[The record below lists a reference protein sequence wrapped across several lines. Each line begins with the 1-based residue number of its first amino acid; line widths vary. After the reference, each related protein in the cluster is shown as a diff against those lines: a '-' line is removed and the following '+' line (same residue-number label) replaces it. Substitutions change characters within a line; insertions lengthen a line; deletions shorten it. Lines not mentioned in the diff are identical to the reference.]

1 MGNSGTPQN
10 SSQSPVST
18 STSHS
23 AFKTVPSS
31 SSSLLSNNNLVGSS
45 CSKEASG
52 LTGHSFPQGNMNLGV
67 PPSLPPPPPH
77 PASQMGHSSHSQSM
91 PSMGLCPPYHGTTHH
106 TGHGSSL
113 PSMSTLEDRSSL
125 SSISMAAGLGGLST
139 PCKDVLCPPL
149 PPPPPPPPPPSTHPA
164 FPVPMWLQQSQSAVT
179 AYNFSHLQQVF
190 GHEKAF
196 AASQYLAAADPF
208 AKAANPFLD
217 LARMGHYPLGKKLF
231 GCPQC
236 RYITDRKNNLKR
248 HIATMHQECD
258 KTLECCGVVFKN
270 KASLRDHVLIFHSNG
285 YMCRFCG
292 RNFCRKAL
300 LKRHLTV
307 HSGQKDYICSL
318 CDYATSHKSNL
329 ERHKKVHER
338 QSQDGTEENTSS
350 IIPQHQKLP
359 DPSSSTVVSSTSDK
373 HHLQQTNLPHSDGAG
388 IPAVTSSP
396 RGNSGPIPE
405 HIPVENPSFSPSMAD
420 TSFTSDSLTEH
431 DDLALSPIDVDDDA
445 NTLIDVVELAN

>member
-1 MGNSGTPQN
+1 
-10 SSQSPVST
+10 
-18 STSHS
+18 
-23 AFKTVPSS
+23 
-31 SSSLLSNNNLVGSS
+31 
-45 CSKEASG
+45 
-52 LTGHSFPQGNMNLGV
+52 
-67 PPSLPPPPPH
+67 
-77 PASQMGHSSHSQSM
+77 MGHSSHTHSQGM
-91 PSMGLCPPYHGTTHH
+91 QSMGLCPPYHGTTHH
-106 TGHGSSL
+106 TGHGGTL
-113 PSMSTLEDRSSL
+113 PSMSTMDDRSSL
-125 SSISMAAGLGGLST
+125 TSMSMAGLGGLST

-179 AYNFSHLQQVF
+179 AYNFTHLQQVF

-258 KTLECCGVVFKN
+258 KTLECCGVLFKN

-338 QSQDGTEENTSS
+338 QSQDGTEESTGST
-350 IIPQHQKLP
+350 IPQQQKLP
-359 DPSSSTVVSSTSDK
+359 DSSSSTVVSSTSDQ
-373 HHLQQTNLPHSDGAG
+373 HHLQQTTHLHTDGTG
-388 IPAVTSSP
+388 IPAATSSP
-396 RGNSGPIPE
+396 HGNSGLGTQ
-405 HIPVENPSFSPSMAD
+405 HIPTENPPFSPSMAD

-431 DDLALSPIDVDDDA
+431 DDDLALSPIDVDDDA

>member
-1 MGNSGTPQN
+1 
-10 SSQSPVST
+10 
-18 STSHS
+18 
-23 AFKTVPSS
+23 
-31 SSSLLSNNNLVGSS
+31 
-45 CSKEASG
+45 
-52 LTGHSFPQGNMNLGV
+52 MNLGMQQA
-67 PPSLPPPPPH
+67 LPPPPPH
-77 PASQMGHSSHSQSM
+77 PASQMGPASHSQGM
-91 PSMGLCPPYHGTTHH
+91 QSMGLCPPYHGTHH
-106 TGHGSSL
+106 TGHAGSL
-113 PSMSTLEDRSSL
+113 PSMSAIDDRGSL
-125 SSISMAAGLGGLST
+125 SSMSMAGLGGLTT

-164 FPVPMWLQQSQSAVT
+164 FPVPMWLQQSQAAAT
-179 AYNFSHLQQVF
+179 AYNLSHLQQVF
-190 GHEKAF
+190 GHDKAF

-258 KTLECCGVVFKN
+258 KTLECCGVLFKN

-329 ERHKKVHER
+329 ERHKKVHDR
-338 QSQDGTEENTSS
+338 QSQDGSEEGGCSEVSS
-350 IIPQHQKLP
+350 HRLP
-359 DPSSSTVVSSTSDK
+359 DSSSSTGVSSTSDQ
-373 HHLQQTNLPHSDGAG
+373 HHLQRHRDDAG
-388 IPAVTSSP
+388 IPAATSSP
-396 RGNSGPIPE
+396 RAVGGGAGGGGSRGLGPE
-405 HIPVENPSFSPSMAD
+405 HHLPLENPSFSPSMAD
-420 TSFTSDSLTEH
+420 TSFTSDSLTEND
-431 DDLALSPIDVDDDA
+431 DDLALSPINVDDDPNA
-445 NTLIDVVELAN
+445 LIDVVELANWTDI

>member
-1 MGNSGTPQN
+1 MSGNN
-10 SSQSPVST
+10 
-18 STSHS
+18 S
-23 AFKTVPSS
+23 AFKSVPSS
-31 SSSLLSNNNLVGSS
+31 SNNTNPVASS
-45 CSKEASG
+45 CSREAASG
-52 LTGHSFPQGNMNLGV
+52 TIPGPHSNMNLDLQQ
-67 PPSLPPPPPH
+67 PLPPPPPH
-77 PASQMGHSSHSQSM
+77 PASQIGHHGAHSHSQGM
-91 PSMGLCPPYHGTTHH
+91 HGMGLCPPYPGTSHSGHGTA
-106 TGHGSSL
+106 L
-113 PSMSTLEDRSSL
+113 PPISVMEDRSSL
-125 SSISMAAGLGGLST
+125 GNIGPSMSGLNGSGIGGKDGLG
-139 PCKDVLCPPL
+139 CPQL
-149 PPPPPPPPPPSTHPA
+149 PPPPPPPPPSVATHPA
-164 FPVPMWLQQSQSAVT
+164 FPVHPMSWLQQSQAAAAT
-179 AYNFSHLQQVF
+179 AYNLSHIQEVF
-190 GHEKAF
+190 GHQKAL

-208 AKAANPFLD
+208 TKAAAPFLD

-338 QSQDGTEENTSS
+338 QSQDGDVEGGSS
-350 IIPQHQKLP
+350 TGIPTPKIS
-359 DPSSSTVVSSTSDK
+359 DSSSTGVSSSSDLQ
-373 HHLQQTNLPHSDGAG
+373 HHTGHGKDLLGSGPT
-388 IPAVTSSP
+388 VTSSP
-396 RGNSGPIPE
+396 HSGMIGRDGLPLE
-405 HIPVENPSFSPSMAD
+405 TPSFSPSMAD
-420 TSFTSDSLTEH
+420 TSFTSDTLTEND
-431 DDLALSPIDVDDDA
+431 DDLQLSPIDVEDDPNA
-445 NTLIDVVELAN
+445 LIDVVELAT